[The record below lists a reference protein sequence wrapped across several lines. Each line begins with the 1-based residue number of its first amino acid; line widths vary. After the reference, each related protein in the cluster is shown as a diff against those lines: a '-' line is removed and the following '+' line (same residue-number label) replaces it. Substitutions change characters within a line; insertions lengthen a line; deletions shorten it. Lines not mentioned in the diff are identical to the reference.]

1 MVKTNKKRAYTKQ
14 DEINFSKGRKQFT
27 KDYQPTPEAKS
38 NGWKKAMSL
47 KAIAKM
53 LGEGRPAE
61 KVVEEYKK
69 IFPDIDEKQI
79 THDMVII
86 AGQYHKAEI
95 DRDTTATRF
104 IADLKGAT
112 KSVEVIAPI
121 QITFNDERFKKL

>member
-1 MVKTNKKRAYTKQ
+1 MVKTSLIRAKRPQDFKKGNPIGKR
-14 DEINFSKGRKQFT
+14 FST
-27 KDYQPTPEAKS
+27 YNQPTPEAKS

-69 IFPDIDEKQI
+69 IFPNIDEKQI

-95 DRDTTATRF
+95 ERDTTATKF
-104 IADLKGAT
+104 LAELKGESKA
-112 KSVEVIAPI
+112 SVEVIAPI
-121 QITFNDERFKKL
+121 QITFNDKCKGL

>member
-1 MVKTNKKRAYTKQ
+1 MVKTTKKPQTFK
-14 DEINFSKGRKQFT
+14 KGNRVGKLYSQE
-27 KDYQPTPEAKS
+27 YQPTPEAKS
-38 NGWKKAMSL
+38 NGLKKAMTL

-69 IFPDIDEKQI
+69 IFPNINEKEI

-95 DRDTTATRF
+95 ERDTTATKF
-104 IADLKGAT
+104 LAELKGEA
-112 KSVEVIAPI
+112 KNSVEVIAPI
-121 QITFNDERFKKL
+121 QITFNEKCKGL

>member
-27 KDYQPTPEAKS
+27 TDYQPTPEAKS
-38 NGWKKAMSL
+38 NGWKKAMTL

-53 LGEGRPAE
+53 LGEGRPAD

-95 DRDTTATRF
+95 ERDTTATKF
-104 IADLKGAT
+104 LAELKGESKA
-112 KSVEVIAPI
+112 SVEVIAPI
-121 QITFNDERFKKL
+121 QITFNDKCKGL

>member
-1 MVKTNKKRAYTKQ
+1 MVKTVKKRIKSNLKNCEATR
-14 DEINFSKGRKQFT
+14 FST
-27 KDYQPTPEAKS
+27 NYQPTPEAKS
-38 NGWKKAMSL
+38 NGWKKAMTL

-112 KSVEVIAPI
+112 KRLMISGFCAIDNSNKDKI
-121 QITFNDERFKKL
+121 W

>member
-1 MVKTNKKRAYTKQ
+1 MVKTTQTRHK
-14 DEINFSKGRKQFT
+14 FPKGNNYGNRFT
-27 KDYQPTPEAKS
+27 SDKQPTPQAKS
-38 NGWKKAMSL
+38 NGIKKVLSL

-69 IFPDIDEKQI
+69 IFPNIDEKQI

-95 DRDTTATRF
+95 ERDTTATKF
-104 IADLKGAT
+104 LAELKGESKA
-112 KSVEVIAPI
+112 SVEVIAPI
-121 QITFNDERFKKL
+121 QITFNDKCKGL